1 MVNAEYCT
9 IAAEIDNSLNTYY
22 IIKVGHTTDSVVKRA
37 NTQRLKVIWA
47 HKKPSMSWSWTTGAR
62 EDCEKE
68 ILSIGRLMF
77 GRTNVDYSAG
87 GHTEMVGKF
96 ATAHEANEAAWEL
109 LDAVKKDPRFSG
121 DKYWVHP
128 KATRPW
134 WHLAA
139 KAA

>member
-1 MVNAEYCT
+1 MINAEYCT
-9 IAAEIDNSLNTYY
+9 IAAEIDNSLNPYFV
-22 IIKVGHTTDSVVKRA
+22 IKVGCTRGCVVERA
-37 NTQRLKVIWA
+37 NVQRLKVIWA
-47 HKKPSMSWSWTTGAR
+47 HQKPAGQGAR
-62 EDCEKE
+62 VDCENA
-68 ILSIGRLMF
+68 LLFIGREMF
-77 GRTNVDYSAG
+77 GAAKVDYSAG
-87 GHTEMVGKF
+87 GHTEMLGEF